1 LWQSEGNLKKRE
13 LPVSFYELRVNARFR
28 GHEARPVPPSPMDL
42 LNLCN
47 KADRSPIQKG
57 PIRRVIEDWQ
67 IQKDQHVLL
76 INRADSNTTD
86 VALVDFTNGH
96 RRTAG
101 KKVHDGIEYSCHI
114 LIDPPRKQRTLPM
127 LLATGGS
134 GMSRDQIEKLL
145 NVMIRRAAQAPENE
159 EFFTRPHPDAEA
171 GKKVKMICTIE
182 LLAHQS
188 LMIKDVLSRGLL
200 QEVQLIA
207 HESSKLDQHFLQK
220 AHSITIGIA
229 AEGTPLSIAAL
240 RNAFQATKI
249 NADKLVLKFNDPSS
263 GKSTAKTIAFNELE
277 EAMTKREVLEFTED
291 LLPCYTS
298 ICKTIEDKLRE
309 QL

>member
-1 LWQSEGNLKKRE
+1 
-13 LPVSFYELRVNARFR
+13 
-28 GHEARPVPPSPMDL
+28 
-42 LNLCN
+42 
-47 KADRSPIQKG
+47 
-57 PIRRVIEDWQ
+57 
-67 IQKDQHVLL
+67 
-76 INRADSNTTD
+76 
-86 VALVDFTNGH
+86 
-96 RRTAG
+96 
-101 KKVHDGIEYSCHI
+101 
-114 LIDPPRKQRTLPM
+114 
-127 LLATGGS
+127 
-134 GMSRDQIEKLL
+134 
-145 NVMIRRAAQAPENE
+145 
-159 EFFTRPHPDAEA
+159 
-171 GKKVKMICTIE
+171 
-182 LLAHQS
+182 
-188 LMIKDVLSRGLL
+188 
-200 QEVQLIA
+200 VQLIA